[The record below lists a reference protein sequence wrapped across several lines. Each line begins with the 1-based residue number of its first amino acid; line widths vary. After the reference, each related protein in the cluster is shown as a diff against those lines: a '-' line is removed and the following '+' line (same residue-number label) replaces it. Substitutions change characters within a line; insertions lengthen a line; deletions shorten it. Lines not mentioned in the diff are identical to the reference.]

1 MYIYLDVIILLNTLI
16 NGIILYLT
24 GWAVGIKCSIRRL
37 ILATGVSVAYV
48 LVGLTANCPALHHP
62 LVKFLF
68 SALLIWIAYPF
79 HSRRSF
85 IKRLAAFYL
94 ISFTLGGAIL
104 GYFFFANSPAEL
116 RGAALPAQI
125 DIYTLGAGLG
135 AGITLIYF
143 FIRPIFRRGGKIQLI
158 YPVTIELAGRQVR
171 ANGFLDSG
179 NRLYT
184 LGGAHPVILIEKE
197 AAKPLFSRE
206 TNAYLASVAPSDW
219 IRAISSCE
227 DEQWKKRIHLI
238 SYRAIGGSDLM
249 LGFRADEVEISLGAQ
264 ERRGFPCVVGI
275 YHEKLSADGSY
286 HILLHSSIVQCLGE
300 RG

>member
-1 MYIYLDVIILLNTLI
+1 MHIYLDVIILLNTLI
-16 NGIILYLT
+16 NGMILYLT
-24 GWAVGIKCSIRRL
+24 GWAVGIKRSIRRL
-37 ILATGVSVAYV
+37 IIATGVSVAYV
-48 LVGLTANCPALHHP
+48 LIGLTANCPALHHP

-79 HSRRSF
+79 RSRRSF

-94 ISFTLGGAIL
+94 ISFTLGGVVL
-104 GYFFFANSPAEL
+104 GFFFANSPADL
-116 RGAALPAQI
+116 RGAALPVQI
-125 DIYTLGAGLG
+125 DIYVLGAGLG
-135 AGITLIYF
+135 AGIALVYF
-143 FIRPIFRRGGKIQLI
+143 FIRPILRRGEKVQFI
-158 YPVTIELAGRQVR
+158 YPVTIELAGRQAR

-179 NRLYT
+179 NHLYT

-197 AAKPLFSRE
+197 AAKPLLSRE
-206 TNAYLASVAPSDW
+206 ANAYLSSVAPDNW
-219 IRAISSCE
+219 IRAISSCK

-238 SYRAIGGSDLM
+238 SYRAVGGSGLM
-249 LGFRADEVEISLGAQ
+249 LGFRADAVEISLGAK